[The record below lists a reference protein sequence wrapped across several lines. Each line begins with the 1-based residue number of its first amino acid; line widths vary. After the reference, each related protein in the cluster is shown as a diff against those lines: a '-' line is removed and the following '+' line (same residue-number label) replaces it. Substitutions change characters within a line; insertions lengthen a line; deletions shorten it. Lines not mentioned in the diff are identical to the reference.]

1 MLLRR
6 LALTVA
12 LATGAGPALSQ
23 VPFSVPG
30 DLDDLPDS
38 EVEARLDFLT
48 ERLDAGRFSAAAWQ
62 YGWSG
67 FYAVGTLTN
76 GIQLLTAGDTDGR
89 VVSLVDGL
97 KSVGALAVLVTDPL
111 PARLGADPVRA
122 VPESASRYRLAVGE
136 RQLVENY
143 VRAESRYSLQRHL
156 EGVTTNLIGG
166 AFIWAFGDS
175 SDALRSTL
183 VGIAVGEAQIWSQ
196 PWRASGDLRDYRAA
210 FPATLANLEWE
221 LRPMGTGVQLA
232 FRF

>member
-6 LALTVA
+6 LALVLA
-12 LATGAGPALSQ
+12 LATGTGPALAQ
-23 VPFSVPG
+23 VPFAVPG
-30 DLDDLPDS
+30 DLDRLPAS

-48 ERLDAGRFSAAAWQ
+48 ERLDDGRFSAAAWQ

-67 FYAVGTLTN
+67 FYGVSTLVNGVGLV
-76 GIQLLTAGDTDGR
+76 TAGDSDAR

-97 KSVGALAVLVTDPL
+97 KSVGALAELVTDPL
-111 PARLGADPVRA
+111 PARLGAEPIRA
-122 VPESASRYRLAVGE
+122 VPDDAARLRLAVGE
-136 RQLVENY
+136 RQLVANAA
-143 VRAESRYSLQRHL
+143 RAQSRYSLRRHL

-196 PWRASGDLRDYRAA
+196 PWRAAGDLRDYRAA
-210 FPATLANLEWE
+210 FPTTLAGIEWE

-232 FRF
+232 LRF